1 MLSFSM
7 TPPEAARGGADL
19 CISVVVPVYNEA
31 ETLGE
36 LCSRLAQILDE
47 IGMRAEVLLV
57 DDGSSDAGIALM
69 LAQANRDPRFKIVQ
83 LSRNFGHQIAIT
95 AGLDLAIGDAVVV
108 MDADLQHPPET
119 IPALVERWRDGYD
132 VVYGMRV
139 DRSGD
144 PRMKR
149 ATARLFY
156 KLLLRLS
163 SSDMPANVQDFRL
176 IDRAALD
183 AFLGMRESNRYV
195 RGMMSWIG
203 FRQIGVPYGYAD
215 RYAGQSKY
223 TWRRMIKLA
232 ADGVMSF
239 STAPLRLAMHAG
251 FVVSGLALLYGLA
264 AIVARIGGWS
274 AVPGWTSLLVVT
286 AFLGG
291 IQLMVLGMIGE
302 YLGRVWEEVKAR
314 PLYIVRAVEGIDV
327 EAVRIPR
334 VVVPR
339 SAAPLAGPISE
350 QSEPIDAR
358 HADALRR
365 GR

>member
-1 MLSFSM
+1 MLPFSM
-7 TPPEAARGGADL
+7 TPPEAARGGADM

-36 LCSRLAQILDE
+36 LCARLTPVLDE
-47 IGMRAEVLLV
+47 VGMRSEVLLV
-57 DDGSSDAGIALM
+57 DDGSTDASVALM
-69 LAQANRDPRFKIVQ
+69 LEQTRRDPRFKIVQ

-95 AGLDLAIGDAVVV
+95 AGLDLAVGDAVVV

-119 IPALVERWRDGYD
+119 IPALVERWREGYD

-149 ATARLFY
+149 TTASLFY

-163 SSDMPANVQDFRL
+163 KSDMPAHVQDFRL
-176 IDRAALD
+176 IDRGALD
-183 AFLGMRESNRYV
+183 AFLGLRESNRYV

-203 FRQIGVPYGYAD
+203 FSQIGVPYGYAD
-215 RYAGQSKY
+215 RYAGESKY
-223 TWRRMIKLA
+223 TWRRMTKLA

-239 STAPLRLAMHAG
+239 STAPLRLALHAG
-251 FVVSGLALLYGLA
+251 FVVSGLALLYGFA
-264 AIVARIGGWS
+264 AIVARIAGWS

-302 YLGRVWEEVKAR
+302 YLGRVWEEVKDR
-314 PLYIVRAVEGIDV
+314 PLYIVRAVEGIDL

-334 VVVPR
+334 VVVPAR
-339 SAAPLAGPISE
+339 PASLAGTNEPTAAPP
-350 QSEPIDAR
+350 
-358 HADALRR
+358 ADALSR